1 MDLRAF
7 PRIPPSLLT
16 RLSRSAGTF
25 VKSVDASG
33 HTTLL
38 PSTLLDVTNDLCLK
52 HVPSGQLPH
61 TQLTSINFQ
70 GCAALTT
77 RSLHHLLIRS
87 PSLQTICLKGL
98 TAVTNTTCDVLG
110 VYCAQV
116 TVLDIGR
123 CLNVDGHGIR
133 SFISAGLNRGNH
145 LPLKE
150 LRASGLKRVNDE
162 VLATLGKGAPF
173 LEVLD
178 LSYARDLHNSALE
191 AFVSCAN
198 NDTQFKTVLLSA
210 REAGRELGDT
220 TKYRRRVTR
229 LRHLS
234 LSSCVLL
241 TDIACSNLAHTMPRL
256 EYLELAGIGTELK
269 DDGLIR
275 LLRTTPLI
283 RRLDLEDASD
293 ITDALIAT
301 ITPRPVADTTSS
313 GSIDPSEPGH
323 ALERLVLSYAG
334 NITDEAFLSLI
345 QNCTRLSVL
354 EADNTRMSGSVLK
367 EFVRLSR
374 IRKIVDPVIV
384 AIDCRGVGESVVK
397 ELNISTRPRKG
408 WRSYEARK
416 LGYVDGRDKEDLK
429 VGRDECDEMRVVL
442 KSFYSWQTVDAVR
455 AARDKRKKTKRIT
468 TNEPNGNTS
477 DSDDRLSSSGRA
489 RWWSPSGRRSSGT
502 TSPTIFD
509 ASNDRDQCR
518 IM

>member
-1 MDLRAF
+1 MWSNLDLRAF

-87 PSLQTICLKGL
+87 PSLQTIRLKGL

-123 CLNVDGHGIR
+123 CLNVDGQGIR
-133 SFISAGLNRGNH
+133 SFISAGLSRGNH

-198 NDTQFKTVLLSA
+198 NDTQFETVLLTA
-210 REAGRELGDT
+210 REAGREPGDT

-275 LLRTTPLI
+275 LLKTTPLI

-293 ITDALIAT
+293 ITDTLIAA
-301 ITPRPVADTTSS
+301 ITPRPVADMTSNGSSRSFRTWPCTGTFSVVIRRQHNRRGIPFPHTELHSFVCTGSRQYAHVGS
-313 GSIDPSEPGH
+313 GSQGVRTIVSYTEDGEPSH
-323 ALERLVLSYAG
+323 SCY
-334 NITDEAFLSLI
+334 
-345 QNCTRLSVL
+345 
-354 EADNTRMSGSVLK
+354 
-367 EFVRLSR
+367 RLSR
-374 IRKIVDPVIV
+374 
-384 AIDCRGVGESVVK
+384 CR
-397 ELNISTRPRKG
+397 
-408 WRSYEARK
+408 
-416 LGYVDGRDKEDLK
+416 
-429 VGRDECDEMRVVL
+429 
-442 KSFYSWQTVDAVR
+442 
-455 AARDKRKKTKRIT
+455 
-468 TNEPNGNTS
+468 
-477 DSDDRLSSSGRA
+477 
-489 RWWSPSGRRSSGT
+489 
-502 TSPTIFD
+502 
-509 ASNDRDQCR
+509 
-518 IM
+518 